1 MKRIAVLLLVGCAG
15 GTPGA
20 RPHDM
25 GVAQHEEHGRQHAA
39 EAQQHEAQFDP
50 EARAEAEHCSKVR
63 LGGADAGLTCWTS
76 VSNPTA
82 QHLDEARRHQ
92 KMAADHRA
100 ASAALRD
107 AEARACAGVSNRDRD
122 MSPFAH
128 REDIE
133 SVTVL
138 EKRQGAV
145 ITFRAI
151 PGMTVE
157 TLRRI
162 VDCHLARNAS
172 LGHDLPEM
180 SYCPL
185 VPKGVT
191 ATVKAAGPGFAV
203 EMRAN
208 DPTALEELIRRA
220 QGLGS
225 GPKG

>member
-1 MKRIAVLLLVGCAG
+1 MKRIALLLFVGCA

-25 GVAQHEEHGRQHAA
+25 GVVQHEEHGRQHAA

-50 EARAEAEHCSKVR
+50 EARAEAERCAKVR

-82 QHLDEARRHQ
+82 EHLEEARRHQ

-107 AEARACAGVSNRDRD
+107 AEAKACTGVSGGDRD
-122 MSPFAH
+122 TSPFAH

-133 SVTVL
+133 SVIVFDPP
-138 EKRQGAV
+138 QGATV
-145 ITFRAI
+145 TFRGI
-151 PGMTVE
+151 PGMTAE
-157 TLRRI
+157 RLRKI

-191 ATVKAAGPGFAV
+191 ATVKTAGPGFVV
-203 EMRAN
+203 EIRAS
-208 DPTALEELIRRA
+208 DPVVREEVIRRA
-220 QGLGS
+220 CGLHS
-225 GPKG
+225 H